1 MPATA
6 SEAVP
11 RLILPPRELE
21 ALGHHAAEAFPE
33 ECCGF
38 LLGRS
43 TGAGGSAVEAVLPA
57 RNEAPGDHAAR
68 YLISPEAVLLARRR
82 ARELGLEVVG
92 YYHSHPDGT
101 AEPSEHDLEH
111 AWPATSYLIV
121 PASGGAPGEP
131 RSWRLRED
139 RQGFLE
145 ERVAP
150 PGRRK
155 DP

>member
-1 MPATA
+1 LSAPAAEAALHLTLA
-6 SEAVP
+6 AQALEAVH
-11 RLILPPRELE
+11 
-21 ALGHHAAEAFPE
+21 AHAAEAVPE

-38 LLGRS
+38 LLGRPV
-43 TGAGGSAVEAVLPA
+43 AGGASVEAVLPA
-57 RNEAPGDHAAR
+57 RNEAPGDRASR

-101 AEPSEHDLEH
+101 AEPSGHDLEH

-121 PASGGAPGEP
+121 PVVEGVPGEP

-139 RQGFLE
+139 REGFLE
-145 ERVAP
+145 ERLV
-150 PGRRK
+150 PG
-155 DP
+155 DEGPTA